1 MDRAE
6 RTAHQLERKVIDV
19 AEAWEL
25 RGCIGQTF
33 TALVLDAR
41 ADRVEAQLVER
52 PVRVTIRLH
61 DTAAPLALGARIGA
75 KLVSVTVSSGT
86 TEFELTPTPA

>member
-1 MDRAE
+1 
-6 RTAHQLERKVIDV
+6 
-19 AEAWEL
+19 
-25 RGCIGQTF
+25 
-33 TALVLDAR
+33 
-41 ADRVEAQLVER
+41 
-52 PVRVTIRLH
+52 VTIRPH